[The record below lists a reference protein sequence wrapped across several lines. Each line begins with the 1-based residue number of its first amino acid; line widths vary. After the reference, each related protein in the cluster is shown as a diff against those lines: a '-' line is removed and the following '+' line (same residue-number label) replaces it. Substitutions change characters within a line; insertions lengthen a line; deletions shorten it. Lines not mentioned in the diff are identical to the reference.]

1 MTVSPPVILSTAKDL
16 VQTTHPVILSIA
28 KDLPNAMS
36 YWTYIMTNAYRN
48 VLYIGITNDLN
59 RRYREHKSGLID
71 GFTKK
76 YRCQVLVYYE
86 EYLRIEDAIAR
97 EKQLKNWSR
106 AKKYALIRR
115 LNPEMEDLGA
125 SFF

>member
-1 MTVSPPVILSTAKDL
+1 
-16 VQTTHPVILSIA
+16 
-28 KDLPNAMS
+28 MS

-86 EYLRIEDAIAR
+86 EYQQAIDAIAR
-97 EKQLKNWSR
+97 EEQLKGLLG
-106 AKKYALIRR
+106 KKKEALISQM
-115 LNPEMEDLGA
+115 NPRWEDLGA
-125 SFF
+125 NL

>member
-1 MTVSPPVILSTAKDL
+1 
-16 VQTTHPVILSIA
+16 
-28 KDLPNAMS
+28 MS

-71 GFTKK
+71 GFTKR

-86 EYLRIEDAIAR
+86 EYQQAIDAIAR
-97 EKQLKNWSR
+97 EKQLKGLLR
-106 AKKYALIRR
+106 KKKEALISQM
-115 LNPEMEDLGA
+115 NPRWENLGA
-125 SFF
+125 NL

>member
-1 MTVSPPVILSTAKDL
+1 
-16 VQTTHPVILSIA
+16 
-28 KDLPNAMS
+28 MS

-86 EYLRIEDAIAR
+86 EYQQAIDAIAR
-97 EKQLKNWSR
+97 EKELKGWLRKKKDALVSR
-106 AKKYALIRR
+106 M
-115 LNPEMEDLGA
+115 NPRWEDLGTGL
-125 SFF
+125 

>member
-1 MTVSPPVILSTAKDL
+1 
-16 VQTTHPVILSIA
+16 
-28 KDLPNAMS
+28 MS

-76 YRCQVLVYYE
+76 YRCQVLVCYE
-86 EYLRIEDAIAR
+86 EYQQAIDAIAR
-97 EKQLKNWSR
+97 EKQLKGLLR
-106 AKKYALIRR
+106 KKKEALISQM
-115 LNPEMEDLGA
+115 NPRWEDLEA
-125 SFF
+125 NL

>member
-1 MTVSPPVILSTAKDL
+1 
-16 VQTTHPVILSIA
+16 
-28 KDLPNAMS
+28 MS

-48 VLYIGITNDLN
+48 VSYIGITNDLN

-86 EYLRIEDAIAR
+86 EYQQAIDAIAR
-97 EKQLKNWSR
+97 EKQLKGLLR
-106 AKKYALIRR
+106 KKKETLISQM
-115 LNPEMEDLGA
+115 NPQWEDLGQYL
-125 SFF
+125 

>member
-1 MTVSPPVILSTAKDL
+1 
-16 VQTTHPVILSIA
+16 
-28 KDLPNAMS
+28 MS

-59 RRYREHKSGLID
+59 RRYREHKSELID

-86 EYLRIEDAIAR
+86 EYQQAIDAIAR
-97 EKQLKNWSR
+97 EKQLKGLLR
-106 AKKYALIRR
+106 KKKEALISQM
-115 LNPEMEDLGA
+115 NPRWEDLGA
-125 SFF
+125 NL

>member
-1 MTVSPPVILSTAKDL
+1 
-16 VQTTHPVILSIA
+16 
-28 KDLPNAMS
+28 MS
-36 YWTYIMTNAYRN
+36 HWTYIMTNAYRN

-86 EYLRIEDAIAR
+86 EYQQAIDAIAR
-97 EKQLKNWSR
+97 EKQLKGLLG
-106 AKKYALIRR
+106 KKKEALISQM
-115 LNPEMEDLGA
+115 NPRWEDLGA
-125 SFF
+125 NL

>member
-1 MTVSPPVILSTAKDL
+1 
-16 VQTTHPVILSIA
+16 
-28 KDLPNAMS
+28 MS

-86 EYLRIEDAIAR
+86 EYQQAIDAIAR
-97 EKQLKNWSR
+97 EKRLKGLLR
-106 AKKYALIRR
+106 KKKEALISQM
-115 LNPEMEDLGA
+115 NPRWEDLGA
-125 SFF
+125 NL

>member
-1 MTVSPPVILSTAKDL
+1 
-16 VQTTHPVILSIA
+16 
-28 KDLPNAMS
+28 MS

-86 EYLRIEDAIAR
+86 EYQQAIDAIAQ
-97 EKQLKNWSR
+97 EKQLKGLLR
-106 AKKYALIRR
+106 KKKEALISQM
-115 LNPEMEDLGA
+115 NPRWEDLGA
-125 SFF
+125 NL

>member
-1 MTVSPPVILSTAKDL
+1 
-16 VQTTHPVILSIA
+16 
-28 KDLPNAMS
+28 MS

-86 EYLRIEDAIAR
+86 EYQRIEDAIAR

-106 AKKYALIRR
+106 AKKYVLIRR
-115 LNPEMEDLGA
+115 LNPKMEDLGA
-125 SFF
+125 FFF

>member
-1 MTVSPPVILSTAKDL
+1 
-16 VQTTHPVILSIA
+16 
-28 KDLPNAMS
+28 MS

-86 EYLRIEDAIAR
+86 EYQQAIDAIAR
-97 EKQLKNWSR
+97 EKQLKGLLG
-106 AKKYALIRR
+106 KKKEALISQM
-115 LNPEMEDLGA
+115 NPRWEDLGA
-125 SFF
+125 NL

>member
-1 MTVSPPVILSTAKDL
+1 
-16 VQTTHPVILSIA
+16 
-28 KDLPNAMS
+28 MS

-86 EYLRIEDAIAR
+86 EYQQAIDAIAR
-97 EKQLKNWSR
+97 EKQLKGLLR
-106 AKKYALIRR
+106 KKKEALISQM
-115 LNPEMEDLGA
+115 NPRWEDLGLYLL
-125 SFF
+125 

>member
-1 MTVSPPVILSTAKDL
+1 
-16 VQTTHPVILSIA
+16 
-28 KDLPNAMS
+28 MS

-48 VLYIGITNDLN
+48 ILYIGITNDLN

-86 EYLRIEDAIAR
+86 EYQQAIDAIAR
-97 EKQLKNWSR
+97 EKQLKGLLR
-106 AKKYALIRR
+106 KKKEAKISQM
-115 LNPEMEDLGA
+115 NPRWEDLGA
-125 SFF
+125 NL

>member
-1 MTVSPPVILSTAKDL
+1 
-16 VQTTHPVILSIA
+16 
-28 KDLPNAMS
+28 MS

-86 EYLRIEDAIAR
+86 EYEQAIDAIAR
-97 EKQLKNWSR
+97 EKQLKGLLR
-106 AKKYALIRR
+106 KKKEALISQM
-115 LNPEMEDLGA
+115 NPRWEDLGA
-125 SFF
+125 NL

>member
-1 MTVSPPVILSTAKDL
+1 
-16 VQTTHPVILSIA
+16 
-28 KDLPNAMS
+28 MS

-86 EYLRIEDAIAR
+86 EYQQAIDAIAR
-97 EKQLKNWSR
+97 EKQLKGLLR
-106 AKKYALIRR
+106 KKKEVLISQM
-115 LNPEMEDLGA
+115 NPRWEDLGA
-125 SFF
+125 NL